1 MARVMRELRQTRK
14 LEDTHMG
21 NDAEKD
27 IVKGKVKQVE
37 GKVQQGVGKLGGDP
51 GREAGGWAKEQ
62 HGKAQEGV
70 GQIKDSLD
78 GKNDGN

>member
-1 MARVMRELRQTRK
+1 
-14 LEDTHMG
+14 MG

-27 IVKGKVKQVE
+27 ILKGKGKQVE
-37 GKVQQGVGKLGGDP
+37 GKMEQGVGKLGGDP
-51 GREAGGWAKEQ
+51 VREAGGWGKEQ

-70 GQIKDSLD
+70 GEIKDSLD